1 MAENF
6 NDRIDRL
13 HSDSVK
19 WNVYGEDV
27 LPMWVADM
35 DFLSPPAV
43 IEALQRR
50 VKHGV
55 FGYAMQPPHLDDAV
69 MRWAQQHYHLSLTK
83 EEFLYV
89 PGVVTG
95 INLAA
100 RALLKP
106 GEGILYQPPIYP
118 PFFEVA
124 ENGGFID
131 NPVDLVENEAGQYT
145 FSVEDLY
152 RNILP
157 DTRMF
162 LLCNPHNPV
171 GRVFT
176 RGELEQIVAFCKQND
191 LFICSDEI
199 HCDLIYPPAQHIPII
214 SLGQN
219 VEERTVMLFAPS
231 KTFNIAGLGFSVM
244 VVKDPHLMQTVK
256 RKLQG
261 ILPHPD
267 LLAAQ
272 AADAAYQ
279 HGEEWLREMTVYLQE
294 NRDYLAGFL
303 ASEMPDIKMN
313 KPEGTFLAWLDC
325 RSLPFGDDPYSFF
338 LKNARVALNNGA
350 DFGSAGK
357 GFVRLNFA
365 CPRSILEEG
374 LQKMAKAYRSFR

>member
-6 NDRIDRL
+6 NDHIDRL

-19 WNVYGEDV
+19 WNIYEEDV

-43 IEALQRR
+43 IETLQRR
-50 VKHGV
+50 VEHGV
-55 FGYAMQPPHLDDAV
+55 FGYAVQPPYLDEAV
-69 MRWAQQHYHLSLTK
+69 MRWAQEHYHLSLTK

-106 GEGILYQPPIYP
+106 GDGILYQPPIYP

-124 ENGGFID
+124 ENGDFID
-131 NPVDLVENEAGQYT
+131 NPVDLVQNEAGQYS
-145 FSVEDLY
+145 FSVEDLR

-157 DTRMF
+157 NTRMF

-176 RGELEQIVAFCKQND
+176 REELEQIVAFCRQNN

-214 SLGQN
+214 SLGQHA
-219 VEERTVMLFAPS
+219 VERTVMLFAPS

-244 VVKDPHLMQTVK
+244 VIKDPDLMQTMK
-256 RKLQG
+256 RKLKG

-279 HGEEWLREMTVYLQE
+279 HGEEWLQEMTVYLQE
-294 NRDYLAGFL
+294 NRDYLADFL
-303 ASEMPDIKMN
+303 AAEMPDIKMT

-325 RSLPFGDDPYSFF
+325 RALPFGDDPYSFF

-350 DFGSAGK
+350 DFGSAGE

-374 LQKMAKAYRSFR
+374 LQKMQKAYMSRK